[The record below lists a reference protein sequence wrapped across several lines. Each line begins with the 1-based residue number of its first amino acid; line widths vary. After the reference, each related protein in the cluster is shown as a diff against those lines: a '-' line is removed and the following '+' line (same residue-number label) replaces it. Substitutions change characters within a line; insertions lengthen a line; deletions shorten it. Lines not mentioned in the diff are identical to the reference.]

1 MGYGTV
7 LRHRRRAHGKG
18 ITEMLALLSN
28 ITIDSLAQ
36 TTAKTTG
43 EEIYT
48 SSGYNTWAQELLAAS
63 FGGGTPDCIFLIL
76 DGTQLMGDV
85 FPTDWSA
92 AQTTLDEALSVILGF
107 SSSHK
112 DIPIFVSSLDIPSKK
127 IQPYISTRI
136 ERKAETYWL
145 NALEEN
151 GIPVLDIKELAANI
165 GRDKFY
171 SPRIWYLG
179 SIPYSMSGEKA
190 IAEEISYALNA
201 IKGRRAKCIVLD
213 LDNTLWGGVIG
224 EDGIGGIELSTM
236 KEGSRYRD
244 FQKRI
249 KDIKDEGAILAIVS
263 KNNMEDAMD
272 GINNHPDMILRAK
285 DFVAIKANWEPKPV
299 NIDELA
305 KELNIGLDSFIFID
319 DNPIEREA
327 VKTALPHVIVPE
339 FPKDTANLEK
349 FAIEIGK
356 KYFPTLKLTKEDTQ
370 KTEQYQIEHK
380 RSELKKEAP
389 SIEEYLKSLE
399 MKLTIREITEE
410 DIPRAAQLTQKTSQF
425 NLTTRRYTE
434 SDISRMK
441 EDEKH
446 KIWIGELEDKFGS
459 YGKVI
464 LAIVRLE
471 PEHRAVIDTF
481 LMSCRVMG
489 RNVETE
495 FLKYI
500 EKSLKEKGVK
510 EIIGEYIETPK
521 NKVVKNFYLQQS
533 GWKPIS
539 ENSGS
544 IASYKHL
551 L

>member
-1 MGYGTV
+1 M
-7 LRHRRRAHGKG
+7 
-18 ITEMLALLSN
+18 EMIALLSN

-36 TTAKTTG
+36 SVSKATG
-43 EEIYT
+43 AEVYT
-48 SSGYNTWAQELLAAS
+48 SSGYNTWVQELLSAS
-63 FGGGTPDCIFLIL
+63 FDGSTPDCVFLVL
-76 DGTQLMGDV
+76 DGTQLMGDA
-85 FPTDWSA
+85 FPADWGA
-92 AQTTLDEALSVILGF
+92 AKEVLDEALSIIIGF
-107 SSSHK
+107 ASSHK
-112 DIPIFVSSLDIPSKK
+112 DVPIFVSSLDIPSKK
-127 IQPYISTRI
+127 IQPYIATRI

-145 NALEEN
+145 SALEEN
-151 GIPVLDIKELAANI
+151 GIPVLDIKELVSSI

-171 SPRIWYLG
+171 SQRMWYLG
-179 SIPYSMSGEKA
+179 SIPYSMTGEKA

-201 IKGRRAKCIVLD
+201 IKGRRAKCMVLD

-224 EDGIGGIELSTM
+224 EDGIGGIELSTT
-236 KEGSRYRD
+236 KEGARYRD

-249 KDIKDEGAILAIVS
+249 KDIKEEGAILAVVS
-263 KNNMEDAMD
+263 KNNIEDALD
-272 GINNHPDMILRAK
+272 GINKHPDMILREK

-305 KELNIGLDSFIFID
+305 KELNIGLDSFVFID

-327 VKTALPHVIVPE
+327 VKTALPQVIVPE

-349 FAIEIGK
+349 FAMEIGE

-389 SIEEYLKSLE
+389 SMEEYLKSLE
-399 MKLTIREITEE
+399 MKLSIREITEE
-410 DIPRAAQLTQKTSQF
+410 DIPRAAQLTQKTNQF

-434 SDISRMK
+434 SDIRRMK
-441 EDEKH
+441 EDENYR
-446 KIWIGELEDKFGS
+446 IWIGELKDRFGS

-489 RNVETE
+489 RNVETD
-495 FLKYI
+495 FLKHI
-500 EKSLKEKGVK
+500 EQSLKEEGIR
-510 EIIGEYIETPK
+510 EIIGEYIATPK
-521 NKVVKNFYLQQS
+521 NIVVNDFWQSHGYLPFAKQMAGKEDNFFVKAL
-533 GWKPIS
+533 
-539 ENSGS
+539 
-544 IASYKHL
+544 A
-551 L
+551 

>member
-1 MGYGTV
+1 MIV
-7 LRHRRRAHGKG
+7 
-18 ITEMLALLSN
+18 LLSN
-28 ITIDSLAQ
+28 TTVESLVIYLKKV
-36 TTAKTTG
+36 T
-43 EEIYT
+43 EEKIYT
-48 SSGYNTWAQELLAAS
+48 SSGYNTWAQELLSAT
-63 FGGGTPDCIFLIL
+63 FGRNTLDCVFLIL
-76 DGTQLMGDV
+76 DGTQLMGDA
-85 FPTDWSA
+85 FPTDWPE
-92 AQTTLDEALSVILGF
+92 AQATLDEALSVILGF
-107 SSSHK
+107 ASSHK

-145 NALEEN
+145 NVLEEN
-151 GIPVLDIKELAANI
+151 GIAVLDIKELASNI

-171 SPRIWYLG
+171 SPRMWYLG
-179 SIPYSMSGEKA
+179 SIPYSMMGEKA

-201 IKGRRAKCIVLD
+201 LKGRRAKCIVLD
-213 LDNTLWGGVIG
+213 LDNTIWGGVIG
-224 EDGIGGIELSTM
+224 EDGISDIELSTT

-249 KDIKDEGAILAIVS
+249 KDIKEEGAILAVVS
-263 KNNMEDAMD
+263 KNNMEDALD
-272 GINNHPDMILRAK
+272 GINNHPDMILREK
-285 DFVAIKANWEPKPV
+285 DFVAIKANWEPKSV
-299 NIDELA
+299 NIGELA
-305 KELNIGLDSFIFID
+305 KELNIGLDSFVFID

-327 VKTALPHVIVPE
+327 VKTALPQVIVPE
-339 FPKDTANLEK
+339 FPKDTAYLEK

-410 DIPRAAQLTQKTSQF
+410 DIPRAAQLTQKTNQF
-425 NLTTRRYTE
+425 NLTARRYTE
-434 SDISRMK
+434 SDIRRMK
-441 EDEKH
+441 ADENYR
-446 KIWIGELEDKFGS
+446 IWIGELEDKFGS

-471 PEHRAVIDTF
+471 PEHRAIIDTL

-495 FLKYI
+495 FL
-500 EKSLKEKGVK
+500 EHVEQNLKEGGIR
-510 EIIGEYIETPK
+510 EIIGEYVETPK
-521 NKVVKNFYLQQS
+521 NRVVKDFWSHQAYHQS
-533 GWKPIS
+533 S
-539 ENSGS
+539 LENMNCNCW
-544 IASYKHL
+544 IKEIL
-551 L
+551 

>member
-1 MGYGTV
+1 MPS
-7 LRHRRRAHGKG
+7 
-18 ITEMLALLSN
+18 LALLSN

-36 TTAKTTG
+36 TITKTTG

-48 SSGYNTWAQELLAAS
+48 SSGYNTWVQELLYAS
-63 FGGGTPDCIFLIL
+63 FGGNTPDCVFLIL
-76 DGTQLMGDV
+76 DGTQLMGDA
-85 FPTDWSA
+85 FPANWDSA
-92 AQTTLDEALSVILGF
+92 QATIDEALSVILGF
-107 SSSHK
+107 ASSHK
-112 DIPIFVSSLDIPSKK
+112 DIPIFVSSLDIPNKK
-127 IQPYISTRI
+127 IQPYVSERI
-136 ERKAETYWL
+136 ERKAESYWL

-151 GIPVLDIKELAANI
+151 GIPVLDIKELASNI

-171 SPRIWYLG
+171 SPRMWYLG
-179 SIPYSMSGEKA
+179 SIPYSMAGEKA
-190 IAEEISYALNA
+190 IAEEISNALNA

-224 EDGIGGIELSTM
+224 EDGIGGIELSTT

-249 KDIKDEGAILAIVS
+249 KDIKEEGTILAVVS
-263 KNNMEDAMD
+263 KNNMEDAMG
-272 GINNHPDMILRAK
+272 GINNHPDMILREK

-299 NIDELA
+299 NIGELA
-305 KELNIGLDSFIFID
+305 KELNIGLDSFVFID

-327 VKTALPHVIVPE
+327 VKTALPQVIVPE

-389 SIEEYLKSLE
+389 SLEEYLKSLE
-399 MKLTIREITEE
+399 MKLTIRKITEE
-410 DIPRAAQLTQKTSQF
+410 DVPRAAQLTQKTNQF

-434 SDISRMK
+434 SDIRRMK
-441 EDEKH
+441 EDGH
-446 KIWIGELEDKFGS
+446 YKIWIGELEDKFGS

-464 LAIVRLE
+464 LAIVRME
-471 PEHRAVIDTF
+471 PEHRAAIDTF

-495 FLKYI
+495 FLKHI
-500 EKSLKEKGVK
+500 EQSLKEEGIR

-521 NKVVKNFYLQQS
+521 NKVVKDFWFTQS
-533 GWKPIS
+533 YSVTRPIYPNNIPS
-539 ENSGS
+539 FTKEL
-544 IASYKHL
+544 H
-551 L
+551 

>member
-1 MGYGTV
+1 M
-7 LRHRRRAHGKG
+7 
-18 ITEMLALLSN
+18 IALLSN

-36 TTAKTTG
+36 TAAKTTRK
-43 EEIYT
+43 EIYT
-48 SSGYNTWAQELLAAS
+48 SSGYNTWVQELLSAS
-63 FGGGTPDCIFLIL
+63 FGGGTPNCVFLIL
-76 DGTQLMGDV
+76 EGTQLMGDA
-85 FPTDWSA
+85 FPTDWPT
-92 AQTTLDEALSVILGF
+92 AQATLDDALSVILGF
-107 SSSHK
+107 ASSHK

-127 IQPYISTRI
+127 IQPYISARI
-136 ERKAETYWL
+136 EHKAESYWL

-151 GIPVLDIKELAANI
+151 SIPVLDIKELVSNI

-171 SPRIWYLG
+171 SSRMWYLG
-179 SIPYSMSGEKA
+179 SIPYSMTGEKA
-190 IAEEISYALNA
+190 IAEEISYALNS

-224 EDGIGGIELSTM
+224 EDGIGGIELSTT

-249 KDIKDEGAILAIVS
+249 KDIKEEGAILAVVS

-272 GINNHPDMILRAK
+272 GINNHPDMILREK

-299 NIDELA
+299 NIGELA
-305 KELNIGLDSFIFID
+305 KELNIGLDSFVFID

-327 VKTALPHVIVPE
+327 VKTALPQIIVPE

-349 FAIEIGK
+349 FAIEMGK
-356 KYFPTLKLTKEDTQ
+356 KYFPALKLTKEDTQ

-380 RSELKKEAP
+380 RSELKREAP
-389 SIEEYLKSLE
+389 SLEDYLKSLE

-410 DIPRAAQLTQKTSQF
+410 DIPRAAQLTQKTNQF
-425 NLTTRRYTE
+425 NLTTRRYNE
-434 SDISRMK
+434 SDIRRMK
-441 EDEKH
+441 EDEH
-446 KIWIGELEDKFGS
+446 YRIWIGELKDKFGS

-464 LAIVRLE
+464 LSIVRLE

-489 RNVETE
+489 RNVETK
-495 FLKYI
+495 FLKNM
-500 EKSLKEKGVK
+500 ERSLKEEGVK
-510 EIIGEYIETPK
+510 EIVGEYIETPK
-521 NKVVKNFYLQQS
+521 NKVVQNFYLQQS
-533 GWKPIS
+533 GWKSVSDIS
-539 ENSGS
+539 YS
-544 IASYKHL
+544 IVSYRKL

>member
-1 MGYGTV
+1 M
-7 LRHRRRAHGKG
+7 
-18 ITEMLALLSN
+18 IALLSN

-36 TTAKTTG
+36 TITKNTG

-48 SSGYNTWAQELLAAS
+48 SSGYNTWVQELLSAS
-63 FGGGTPDCIFLIL
+63 FGGNTPGCVFLIL
-76 DGTQLMGDV
+76 DGTQLMGDT
-85 FPTDWSA
+85 FPVDWDSA
-92 AQTTLDEALSVILGF
+92 KTTLDEALSVILGF
-107 SSSHK
+107 ASSHK
-112 DIPIFVSSLDIPSKK
+112 DIPMFVSSLDIPNKK
-127 IQPYISTRI
+127 IQPYISEERI
-136 ERKAETYWL
+136 ERRAEIYWL
-145 NALEEN
+145 DALEEN
-151 GIPVLDIKELAANI
+151 GIPVLDIKELASNI

-171 SPRIWYLG
+171 SPRMWYLG
-179 SIPYSMSGEKA
+179 SIPYSMTGEKA
-190 IAEEISYALNA
+190 IAEEISNALNA

-224 EDGIGGIELSTM
+224 EDGIGGIELSTT

-249 KDIKDEGAILAIVS
+249 KDIKEEGAILAVVS

-272 GINNHPDMILRAK
+272 GINNHPDMILHAK

-299 NIDELA
+299 NIGELA
-305 KELNIGLDSFIFID
+305 KELNIGLDSFVFID
-319 DNPIEREA
+319 DNPIERET
-327 VKTALPHVIVPE
+327 VKTALPQVIVPE

-370 KTEQYQIEHK
+370 KTEQYQIEYK

-389 SIEEYLKSLE
+389 SLEDYLKSLE

-410 DIPRAAQLTQKTSQF
+410 DVPRVAQLTQKTNQF

-434 SDISRMK
+434 SDIRRMK
-441 EDEKH
+441 EDGH
-446 KIWIGELEDKFGS
+446 YKIWIGELEDKFGS

-464 LAIVRLE
+464 LAIVRLA

-495 FLKYI
+495 FLRHI
-500 EKSLKEKGVK
+500 EQSLKEEGIR

-521 NKVVKNFYLQQS
+521 NKAVQNFYIQQS
-533 GWKPIS
+533 EWKITS
-539 ENSGS
+539 DICGTIVLYRKS
-544 IASYKHL
+544 L
-551 L
+551 

>member
-1 MGYGTV
+1 M
-7 LRHRRRAHGKG
+7 
-18 ITEMLALLSN
+18 IALLSN

-36 TTAKTTG
+36 TAAKAT
-43 EEIYT
+43 EEKVYT
-48 SSGYNTWAQELLAAS
+48 SSGYNTWVQELLSAS
-63 FGGGTPDCIFLIL
+63 FGGNTPDCVFLIL
-76 DGTQLMGDV
+76 DGTQLMGDA
-85 FPTDWSA
+85 FPTDWPT
-92 AQTTLDEALSVILGF
+92 AQATLDEALYVILGF
-107 SSSHK
+107 VSSHK
-112 DIPIFVSSLDIPSKK
+112 DMPIFVSSLDIQNKK

-151 GIPVLDIKELAANI
+151 GIPVLDIKELVSDT

-171 SPRIWYLG
+171 SPRMWYLG

-190 IAEEISYALNA
+190 IAEEISYALNT

-224 EDGIGGIELSTM
+224 EDGVGGIELSTT

-249 KDIKDEGAILAIVS
+249 KDIKEEGAILAVVS

-272 GINNHPDMILRAK
+272 GINNHPDMILREK
-285 DFVAIKANWEPKPV
+285 DFVAIKANWEPKSV

-305 KELNIGLDSFIFID
+305 KELNIGLDSFVFID

-327 VKTALPHVIVPE
+327 VKTALPQVIVPE

-399 MKLTIREITEE
+399 MKLTVREITED
-410 DIPRAAQLTQKTSQF
+410 DIPRAAQLTQKTNQF

-434 SDISRMK
+434 SDIRRMK
-441 EDEKH
+441 EDENYR
-446 KIWIGELEDKFGS
+446 IWIGELEDKFGS

-471 PEHRAVIDTF
+471 QEEHRAVIDTF

-495 FLKYI
+495 FLKHI
-500 EKSLKEKGVK
+500 EQSLKEEGIK
-510 EIIGEYIETPK
+510 EIIGEYIETSK
-521 NKVVKNFYLQQS
+521 NKVVMNFWQQHGYATRIDS
-533 GWKPIS
+533 IS
-539 ENSGS
+539 PGEAYSLY
-544 IASYKHL
+544 IL
-551 L
+551 

>member
-1 MGYGTV
+1 
-7 LRHRRRAHGKG
+7 
-18 ITEMLALLSN
+18 MLALLSN
-28 ITIDSLAQ
+28 VTIDSLAQ
-36 TTAKTTG
+36 TAAKLTG
-43 EEIYT
+43 EEFYT
-48 SSGYNTWAQELLAAS
+48 SSGYNTWVQELLSAS
-63 FGGGTPDCIFLIL
+63 FGGSVPECVFLLL
-76 DGTQLMGDV
+76 DGAQLMGDA
-85 FPTDWSA
+85 FPTDWPSA
-92 AQTTLDEALSVILGF
+92 KETLDEALSVILGF
-107 SSSHK
+107 ASSNK
-112 DIPIFVSSLDIPSKK
+112 DIPIFVSSLDIPQKK
-127 IQPYISTRI
+127 IQPYISARI
-136 ERKAETYWL
+136 EHKAESYWL
-145 NALEEN
+145 DMLEEN
-151 GIPVLDIKELAANI
+151 VIPILDIKELASNI

-171 SPRIWYLG
+171 SLRMWYLG
-179 SIPYSMSGEKA
+179 SIPYSMTGEKA
-190 IAEEISYALNA
+190 IAEEISNAVNAL
-201 IKGRRAKCIVLD
+201 KGRRAKCIVLD

-224 EDGIGGIELSTM
+224 EDGIGGIELSTT

-249 KDIKDEGAILAIVS
+249 KDIKEEGAILAVVS
-263 KNNMEDAMD
+263 KNNMEDAMN
-272 GINNHPDMILRAK
+272 GINNHPDMILREK

-305 KELNIGLDSFIFID
+305 KELNIGLDSFVFID

-327 VKTALPHVIVPE
+327 VKTALPQVIVPE
-339 FPKDTANLEK
+339 FPKDTANFEK
-349 FAIEIGK
+349 FAIEIGR

-370 KTEQYQIEHK
+370 KTEQYRIEHK

-410 DIPRAAQLTQKTSQF
+410 DIPRAAQLTQKTNQF

-434 SDISRMK
+434 SDIRRMK
-441 EDEKH
+441 EDGNH

-464 LAIVRLE
+464 LVIVRLE
-471 PEHRAVIDTF
+471 PKEQRAVIDTF

-495 FLKYI
+495 FLRHI
-500 EKSLKEKGVK
+500 EKSLKEEGIK

-521 NKVVKNFYLQQS
+521 NKVVKCFWQTPDYVQS
-533 GWKPIS
+533 DRTTIKWKKV
-539 ENSGS
+539 
-544 IASYKHL
+544 ASQNKCAKLGL

>member
-1 MGYGTV
+1 M
-7 LRHRRRAHGKG
+7 
-18 ITEMLALLSN
+18 IALLSN

-36 TTAKTTG
+36 AITKATG
-43 EEIYT
+43 EETYT
-48 SSGYNTWAQELLAAS
+48 SSGYNTWAQELLSAS
-63 FGGGTPDCIFLIL
+63 FGGGTPDCVFLIL
-76 DGTQLMGDV
+76 DGTQLMGDA
-85 FPTDWSA
+85 FPANWESA
-92 AQTTLDEALSVILGF
+92 QATLDEALSVIIGF
-107 SSSHK
+107 ASSHK
-112 DIPIFVSSLDIPSKK
+112 DIPIFVSSLDIPNKK
-127 IQPYISTRI
+127 IQPYISARI
-136 ERKAETYWL
+136 EHKAESYWL
-145 NALEEN
+145 NVLEEN
-151 GIPVLDIKELAANI
+151 GTPVLDIKELTANV

-171 SPRIWYLG
+171 SYRMWYLG
-179 SIPYSMSGEKA
+179 SIPYSMTGEKA
-190 IAEEISYALNA
+190 IAEEISYALNS

-224 EDGIGGIELSTM
+224 EDGIGGIELSTT

-249 KDIKDEGAILAIVS
+249 KEIKEEGAILAVVS
-263 KNNMEDAMD
+263 KNNIEDALD
-272 GINNHPDMILRAK
+272 GINNHPDMILREK

-299 NIDELA
+299 NIGELA
-305 KELNIGLDSFIFID
+305 KELNIGLDSFVFID

-327 VKTALPHVIVPE
+327 VKTALPQVIVPE

-389 SIEEYLKSLE
+389 SLEDYLKSLE

-410 DIPRAAQLTQKTSQF
+410 DIPRAAQLTQKTNQF

-434 SDISRMK
+434 SDIRRMK
-441 EDEKH
+441 EDKNY
-446 KIWIGELEDKFGS
+446 KLWIGELEDKFGS

-489 RNVETE
+489 RNVETD
-495 FLKYI
+495 FLKHI
-500 EKSLKEKGVK
+500 EQSLKEEGIR

-521 NKVVKNFYLQQS
+521 NKVVKEFWSQQ
-533 GWKPIS
+533 
-539 ENSGS
+539 
-544 IASYKHL
+544 AYKQSSL
-551 L
+551 EDKNRSCWIKETL

>member
-1 MGYGTV
+1 M
-7 LRHRRRAHGKG
+7 
-18 ITEMLALLSN
+18 IALFSN

-36 TTAKTTG
+36 TTAKTIG

-48 SSGYNTWAQELLAAS
+48 STGYNTWAQELLSAS
-63 FGGGTPDCIFLIL
+63 FGGGTPDCVFLIL
-76 DGTQLMGDV
+76 DGMQLMGDA
-85 FPTDWSA
+85 FPTDLPT
-92 AQTTLDEALSVILGF
+92 AQATLDNALSVILGF
-107 SSSHK
+107 TSSHK
-112 DIPIFVSSLDIPSKK
+112 DVPIFVSSLDIPSKK
-127 IQPYISTRI
+127 IQPYISARI

-145 NALEEN
+145 DVLAEN
-151 GIPVLDIKELAANI
+151 NIPVLDVKELAANI

-171 SPRIWYLG
+171 SSRMWYLG
-179 SIPYSMSGEKA
+179 SIPYSMTGEKA
-190 IAEEISYALNA
+190 IAEEMSNALNA

-224 EDGIGGIELSTM
+224 EDGIGGIELSTA

-249 KDIKDEGAILAIVS
+249 KNIKEEGAILAVVS

-272 GINNHPDMILRAK
+272 GINNHPDMILREK

-299 NIDELA
+299 NIGELA
-305 KELNIGLDSFIFID
+305 KELNIGLDSFVFID

-327 VKTALPHVIVPE
+327 VKTALPQVIVPE
-339 FPKDTANLEK
+339 FPKDTAYLEK

-380 RSELKKEAP
+380 RSELKREAP
-389 SIEEYLKSLE
+389 SLEDYLKSLE

-410 DIPRAAQLTQKTSQF
+410 DVSRAAQLTQKTNQF
-425 NLTTRRYTE
+425 NLTARRYTE
-434 SDISRMK
+434 SDIRRMK
-441 EDEKH
+441 ADENYR
-446 KIWIGELEDKFGS
+446 IWIGELEDKFGS

-489 RNVETE
+489 RNVETD
-495 FLKYI
+495 FLRHI
-500 EKSLKEKGVK
+500 EQSLKDEGIK
-510 EIIGEYIETPK
+510 EIIGEYIEAPK
-521 NKVVKNFYLQQS
+521 NKVVKEFWSQHAYKQS
-533 GWKPIS
+533 SLEDKNCSCWIK
-539 ENSGS
+539 ET
-544 IASYKHL
+544 L
-551 L
+551 

>member
-1 MGYGTV
+1 MGNRSV
-7 LRHRRRAHGKG
+7 LRHRWWAHDKG
-18 ITEMLALLSN
+18 IAEMLALLSN

-36 TTAKTTG
+36 TTSKVTG

-48 SSGYNTWAQELLAAS
+48 SSGYNTWVQELLSAS
-63 FGGGTPDCIFLIL
+63 FGGGTPDCVFLVL
-76 DGTQLMGDV
+76 DGTQLMGDA
-85 FPTDWSA
+85 FPTGWPE
-92 AQTTLDEALSVILGF
+92 AQATLDEAMSVILGF
-107 SSSHK
+107 ASSHK

-127 IQPYISTRI
+127 IQPYISVRI
-136 ERKAETYWL
+136 EHKAETYWL
-145 NALEEN
+145 SALEEN
-151 GIPVLDIKELAANI
+151 SIPVLDIKELASNI

-171 SPRIWYLG
+171 SSRMWYLG
-179 SIPYSMSGEKA
+179 SIPYSMTGEKA
-190 IAEEISYALNA
+190 IVEEISSAMNA
-201 IKGRRAKCIVLD
+201 IKGRR
-213 LDNTLWGGVIG
+213 GGVIG
-224 EDGIGGIELSTM
+224 EDGIGGVELSTT

-249 KDIKDEGAILAIVS
+249 KDIKEEGAILAVVS

-272 GINNHPDMILRAK
+272 GINNHPDMILREK
-285 DFVAIKANWEPKPV
+285 DFVAIKANWEPKTV
-299 NIDELA
+299 NIGELA
-305 KELNIGLDSFIFID
+305 KELNIGLDSFVFID

-327 VKTALPHVIVPE
+327 VKTALPQVIVPE

-356 KYFPTLKLTKEDTQ
+356 KYFSTLKLTKEDSQ

-380 RSELKKEAP
+380 RLELKKETP
-389 SIEEYLKSLE
+389 LLEDYLKSLE

-410 DIPRAAQLTQKTSQF
+410 DIPRAAQLTQKTNQF

-434 SDISRMK
+434 SDIRRMK
-441 EDEKH
+441 EDENYR
-446 KIWIGELEDKFGS
+446 IWIGELEDKFGS

-500 EKSLKEKGVK
+500 EHYLKEEGIR
-510 EIIGEYIETPK
+510 EIIGEYMETPK
-521 NKVVKNFYLQQS
+521 NKVVKDFWSRQAYKQS
-533 GWKPIS
+533 SLEAMNCSCWIK
-539 ENSGS
+539 ET
-544 IASYKHL
+544 L
-551 L
+551 

>member
-1 MGYGTV
+1 
-7 LRHRRRAHGKG
+7 
-18 ITEMLALLSN
+18 MLVLLSN
-28 ITIDSLAQ
+28 VTVGSLAQ
-36 TTAKTTG
+36 STAKLTG

-48 SSGYNTWAQELLAAS
+48 SSGYNTWVQELLSAS
-63 FGGGTPDCIFLIL
+63 FGGSTPDCVFLIL
-76 DGTQLMGDV
+76 DGTQLMGDA
-85 FPTDWSA
+85 FPSDWPSA
-92 AQTTLDEALSVILGF
+92 KETLDEALFVILGF
-107 SSSHK
+107 ASSHK
-112 DIPIFVSSLDIPSKK
+112 DIPIFVSSLDIPQKK
-127 IQPYISTRI
+127 IRPYISSRL
-136 ERKAETYWL
+136 EHKADSYWL
-145 NALEEN
+145 NMREEN
-151 GIPVLDIKELAANI
+151 GIPVLDIKELASNI

-171 SPRIWYLG
+171 SSRMWYLG
-179 SIPYSMSGEKA
+179 SIPYSMTGEKA
-190 IAEEISYALNA
+190 IAEEISNAVNAL
-201 IKGRRAKCIVLD
+201 KGRRAKCIVLD

-224 EDGIGGIELSTM
+224 EDGIGGIELSTT

-249 KDIKDEGAILAIVS
+249 RDIKEEGTILAVVS

-272 GINNHPDMILRAK
+272 GINNHPDMILREK

-299 NIDELA
+299 NIEELA
-305 KELNIGLDSFIFID
+305 KELNIGLDSFVFID

-327 VKTALPHVIVPE
+327 VKTALPQVIVPE

-370 KTEQYQIEHK
+370 KTEQYRIEHK

-389 SIEEYLKSLE
+389 SLEEYLKSLE
-399 MKLTIREITEE
+399 MKFTIREITEE
-410 DIPRAAQLTQKTSQF
+410 DIPRAAQLTQKTNQF

-434 SDISRMK
+434 SDIRRIK
-441 EDEKH
+441 EDSNH

-464 LAIVRLE
+464 LAIMRLE
-471 PEHRAVIDTF
+471 PKEQKAVIDTF

-495 FLKYI
+495 FLKHI
-500 EKSLKEKGVK
+500 ENSLKAENIK

-521 NKVVKNFYLQQS
+521 NKVVKDFWEKQGYGLA
-533 GWKPIS
+533 
-539 ENSGS
+539 
-544 IASYKHL
+544 ASDNTHDCERWIKEQE
-551 L
+551 